1 MIYLFDFVTV
11 ELLSVKLKCLNDFQ
25 SLGGVAIFSMHFVGM
40 GSMIL
45 TADDGSRVPLSFD
58 SGLTIASLIAA
69 IAFVHLGLVI
79 SSRDRAYIRTR
90 PQIAEMTVLD
100 ASSMTIKQI
109 QSTNLAALA
118 LFKNI
123 VPLLTGG
130 VVTGSGIVVM
140 HYVGMKAIIFPG
152 VIENNPGIIA
162 ASIFIAILTSATAF
176 WILFRFL
183 AVYPHQERYR
193 IASAL
198 VMAAAVCGM
207 HYTAAEGAS
216 FNYEP
221 ISKGSGQIFTTATP
235 SNIAVLISLAIGVI
249 YPFILIFIIA
259 TDIRGWVYVNNN
271 KIDRIDQLVKSYRD
285 RAILNNEKTIDIESL
300 FSKYEKICGS
310 PKGHSTQEETTGD
323 FEWGVARIISIFKPQ
338 SHVASDTHN

>member
-11 ELLSVKLKCLNDFQ
+11 ELLSVKLKCLYNFQ

-58 SGLTIASLIAA
+58 SGLTLASLIAA

-100 ASSMTIKQI
+100 ASNMTIKQI
-109 QSTNLAALA
+109 QSTNLATLA

-123 VPLLTGG
+123 VPLITGG
-130 VVTGSGIVVM
+130 FVTGSGIVVM

-152 VIENNPGIIA
+152 VIQNDPGIIA
-162 ASIFIAILTSATAF
+162 ASIFIAIFTSATAF

-216 FNYEP
+216 FDYQP
-221 ISKGSGQIFTTATP
+221 TKGSGQIFTTATP
-235 SNIAVLISLAIGVI
+235 SNLAVLISLTIGII

-300 FSKYEKICGS
+300 FSKYEKIS
-310 PKGHSTQEETTGD
+310 ATPKGNSTHEETTGD

-338 SHVASDTHN
+338 SHVASDSNH

>member
-1 MIYLFDFVTV
+1 M
-11 ELLSVKLKCLNDFQ
+11 KLKCLNDFQ

-100 ASSMTIKQI
+100 ASNMTIKQI
-109 QSTNLAALA
+109 QSTNLATLA

-123 VPLLTGG
+123 VPLITGG
-130 VVTGSGIVVM
+130 FVTGSGIVVM

-152 VIENNPGIIA
+152 VIQNDPGIIA
-162 ASIFIAILTSATAF
+162 ASIFIAIFTSATAF

-216 FNYEP
+216 FDYQP
-221 ISKGSGQIFTTATP
+221 AKGSGQIFTTATP
-235 SNIAVLISLAIGVI
+235 SNLAVLISLTIGII

-300 FSKYEKICGS
+300 FSKYEKIS
-310 PKGHSTQEETTGD
+310 ATPKGSSTHEETTGD

-338 SHVASDTHN
+338 SHVASDSNH